1 MDFTESDLV
10 CTDCGNYNKKSA
22 KFCHTCG
29 TKIEVETV
37 APVVEKESFAKI
49 LENERIKAEDELE
62 RTGRYRGA
70 EGKEDFR
77 DITKMRWGIAI
88 GGALLLGLGLL
99 MMAQV
104 LQYGFAEIQLKDGTK
119 LYEVICNNYYCNVPD
134 IIFSWAVF
142 GVGLIPT
149 IFGIRYIVKA

>member
-1 MDFTESDLV
+1 LDFTESDLV
-10 CTDCGNYNKKSA
+10 CPDCGNYNKKSA

-29 TKIEVETV
+29 TRIEISE
-37 APVVEKESFAKI
+37 PVDEKESYAKI
-49 LENERIKAEDELE
+49 LENERIKAEAELE
-62 RTGRYRGA
+62 RSGRYRGA

-99 MMAQV
+99 MMSQV
-104 LQYGFAEIQLKDGTK
+104 LQYGFAEVQLKDGTK
-119 LYEVICNNYYCNVPD
+119 IYELICNNYYCNVPD

-149 IFGIRYIVKA
+149 IFGIRYIVRA

>member
-10 CTDCGNYNKKSA
+10 CPDCGNYNKKSA

-29 TKIEVETV
+29 TKIEIEIV
-37 APVVEKESFAKI
+37 APVDEKESFAKI
-49 LENERIKAEDELE
+49 LENERIKAEAELE
-62 RTGRYRGA
+62 RSGRYRGA

-88 GGALLLGLGLL
+88 GGALLTALGLL
-99 MMAQV
+99 MIVTGA
-104 LQYGFAEIQLKDGTK
+104 QYGFVAVEACFP
-119 LYEVICNNYYCNVPD
+119 YWCNYYPGQLPE
-134 IIFSWAVF
+134 IIVYWAIF

-149 IFGIRYIVKA
+149 IFGIRYIAKA

>member
-29 TKIEVETV
+29 TEIEVETV

-88 GGALLLGLGLL
+88 GGALLTALGLL
-99 MMAQV
+99 MIVAGGNAGLIEMCWAWNMSGRC
-104 LQYGFAEIQLKDGTK
+104 YPDFFSATFAWA
-119 LYEVICNNYYCNVPD
+119 
-134 IIFSWAVF
+134 IFWT
-142 GVGLIPT
+142 GLIPT
-149 IFGIRYIVKA
+149 IFGIRYIAKA